1 MTRRILLL
9 LLVVLCPAGAQQ
21 LDAAKSAALRDRFLK
36 KQQQTKS
43 WAASFTQTVTMP
55 GMKRPV
61 VSTGTV
67 TYGGAG
73 RLRLDFTQ
81 PAGEFVLAAGD
92 RLFLKKSGK
101 SLSEKSL
108 DRDHA
113 ARPFRSLLNL
123 LQGQLAEAEAGYDAV
138 VSLQSGSYSVV
149 LTRKPGAK
157 GRGPSRITNTV
168 AADSL
173 EVTAI
178 LIELPGTGSIH
189 FSFAG
194 PRRNH
199 ELPPALFADPTA
211 AVGGAPR

>member
-9 LLVVLCPAGAQQ
+9 LLTLLCPAGAQQ

-43 WAASFTQTVTMP
+43 WSSGFTQTVSMP
-55 GMKRPV
+55 GMKQPV
-61 VSTGTV
+61 ISTGTV

-81 PAGEFVLAAGD
+81 PAGEFVLATGD

-101 SLSEKSL
+101 GLTEKSL
-108 DRDHA
+108 EKDNA
-113 ARPFRSLLNL
+113 ARPFRSLLGL
-123 LQGQLAEAEAGYDAV
+123 LQGQLAEAEEGYDAV
-138 VSLQSGSYSVV
+138 ISQQSGSYSVV

-168 AADSL
+168 AAETL

-178 LIELPGTGSIH
+178 LIELPRAGSIH
-189 FSFAG
+189 FSFTG
-194 PRRNH
+194 PQRNQ
-199 ELPPALFADPTA
+199 PVSPALFVDPSKEA
-211 AVGGAPR
+211 ASGSR